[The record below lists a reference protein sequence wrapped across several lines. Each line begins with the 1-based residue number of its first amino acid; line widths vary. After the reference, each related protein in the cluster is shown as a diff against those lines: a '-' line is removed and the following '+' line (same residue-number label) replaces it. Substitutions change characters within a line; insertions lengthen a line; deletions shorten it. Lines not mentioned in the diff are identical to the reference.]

1 MNREKT
7 KVVGVRLP
15 EAIYKEI
22 EKQASE
28 RGNTLSQYIREL
40 VYSFYYPAYRLQALN
55 KIIEMKSNKT
65 SDFAKAFEERKI
77 ELEKS
82 IEKSKGY
89 IKELEGLGKYF
100 EETLQAVNEMIKK
113 GVKEFDTDNKEHT

>member
-1 MNREKT
+1 MNKEKT

-22 EKQASE
+22 EKQALE
-28 RGNTLSQYIREL
+28 KGNTISQHIREL

-55 KIIEMKSNKT
+55 KIMYLRGSKT
-65 SDFAKAFEERKI
+65 SEFAKAVEERKR

-89 IKELEGLGKYF
+89 IKKFEGLQKSF
-100 EETLQAVNEMIKK
+100 EETLQAVNEMIEK
-113 GVKEFDTDNKEHT
+113 GVKEFETYSTKK

>member
-1 MNREKT
+1 MSKEKT

-28 RGNTLSQYIREL
+28 KGNTISHHIREL
-40 VYSFYYPAYRLQALN
+40 VYSFYYPAYKLQALN
-55 KIIEMKSNKT
+55 KVIEMRGNKT
-65 SDFAKAFEERKI
+65 SEFAKAVEERKREI
-77 ELEKS
+77 EKS

-89 IKELEGLGKYF
+89 TGKLEGLSKMF
-100 EETLQAVNEMIKK
+100 EDTLADVNELIKK
-113 GVKEFDTDNKEHT
+113 GVKELETNSTKK

>member
-1 MNREKT
+1 MCIRD
-7 KVVGVRLP
+7 R
-15 EAIYKEI
+15 
-22 EKQASE
+22 
-28 RGNTLSQYIREL
+28 YIREL
-40 VYSFYYPAYRLQALN
+40 VYAFYYPSYKLQALN
-55 KIIEMKSNKT
+55 KLIKSKSNKT
-65 SDFAKAFEERKI
+65 SEFAKAFEERKI

-89 IKELEGLGKYF
+89 IKELEGLQKIF

>member
-1 MNREKT
+1 MSKEKT

-28 RGNTLSQYIREL
+28 RGNSISQYIREL

-55 KIIEMKSNKT
+55 KLIEVKGSKT
-65 SDFAKAFEERKI
+65 SEFAEALEERKA

-82 IEKSKGY
+82 IEQSRGY
-89 IKELEGLGKYF
+89 LGKLEGLEKVF
-100 EETLQAVNEMIKK
+100 NEMLADVKELIKK
-113 GVKEFDTDNKEHT
+113 GVKEFETSSTKK